1 MVKRK
6 EKEGD
11 GSTRERTILW
21 DVDQTKFMLG
31 WYIDHIKKHHASF
44 KIKKPHHFKCAKA
57 LNRQFSMGV
66 TTTQVERHFMHYKE
80 NWKFIAIALCKSAN
94 TFDTARSMVIIS
106 ELEKANLNVFSIVLF
121 TFLLIQRN
129 VE

>member
-1 MVKRK
+1 M
-6 EKEGD
+6 GC
-11 GSTRERTILW
+11 GSNQIYAWLVHR
-21 DVDQTKFMLG
+21 
-31 WYIDHIKKHHASF
+31 
-44 KIKKPHHFKCAKA
+44 PHHFKCAKA
-57 LNRQFSMGV
+57 LNRQFSIGV
-66 TTTQVERHFMHYKE
+66 AATQVERHFMHYKE

-121 TFLLIQRN
+121 TFLLIQLN